1 MSVEQDA
8 TQRLQEVATR
18 LSVISRQDTYDPYLL
33 FEWSDSLPVTDYW
46 MAPELMSPYGT
57 SVWDEFTEEQKL
69 TLSHWEAVNF
79 FSLNVHL
86 IRELIGEVA
95 DRIYATRFPG
105 LADFFHDFISEEN
118 KHMWFF
124 ATFCLKYGG
133 KVYPSGK
140 TFPAGSADEEVLR
153 DLMVFGRIMIA
164 EELSDAFNIKMAEDT
179 RLPALVQRINGV
191 HHHDEA
197 RHIAFGRQMMRALAE
212 RAAATAGEDGLRVV
226 GDYLAR
232 YEQVVLHGFYNP
244 ATYADAGIE
253 GGRRLRA
260 RLLEDPAREQIHRDW
275 MSKTTTFL
283 ERLGLVGSVAT
294 MAAAP

>member
-1 MSVEQDA
+1 MSADQDA
-8 TQRLQEVATR
+8 IQRLQEVAAR
-18 LSVISRQDTYDPYLL
+18 LSAISRQDSYDPFLL

-46 MAPELMSPYGT
+46 MAPELMTCYGT
-57 SVWDEFTEEQKL
+57 QVWDEFTEEQKL
-69 TLSHWEAVNF
+69 TLSRWEAVNF

-86 IRELIGEVA
+86 IRDLIGGVA
-95 DRIYATRFPG
+95 DRIYETRFPG
-105 LADFFHDFISEEN
+105 LSDFFHDFISEEN

-140 TFPAGSADEEVLR
+140 TFPAGSTDEEVLR

-164 EELSDAFNIKMAEDT
+164 EELCDAYNIQMAEDT
-179 RLPALVQRINGV
+179 RLPALVQQINRV

-212 RAAATAGEDGLRVV
+212 RAASTAGPEGLRVV

-232 YEQVVLHGFYNP
+232 YEQVCLHAFYNP
-244 ATYADAGIE
+244 TVYADAGIE

-260 RLLEDPAREQIHRDW
+260 RLLEDPAREKIHRDL

-283 ERLGLVGSVAT
+283 ERLGLDSTARVVA
-294 MAAAP
+294 A

>member
-1 MSVEQDA
+1 MSADQDA
-8 TQRLQEVATR
+8 TARLQEVAAR
-18 LSVISRQDTYDPYLL
+18 LSAISRQDSYDPYLL

-46 MAPELMSPYGT
+46 MAPELMTCYGT
-57 SVWDEFTEEQKL
+57 PVWEEFTEEQKL
-69 TLSHWEAVNF
+69 RLSRWEAVNF

-86 IRELIGEVA
+86 IRDLIGGVA

-164 EELSDAFNIKMAEDT
+164 EELCDAYNIKMAEDT
-179 RLPALVQRINGV
+179 RLPALVQQINRV

-212 RAAATAGEDGLRVV
+212 RASATAGQDGLRAV

-232 YEQVVLHGFYNP
+232 YEQVCLHAFYNP
-244 ATYADAGIE
+244 TMYADAGIE

-260 RLLEDPAREQIHRDW
+260 RLLEDPAREQVHRDL
-275 MSKTTTFL
+275 MSKTATFL
-283 ERLGLVGSVAT
+283 ERLGLSST
-294 MAAAP
+294 SMMAAAQ

>member
-1 MSVEQDA
+1 MSADQDA
-8 TQRLQEVATR
+8 IQRLQEVAAR
-18 LSVISRQDTYDPYLL
+18 LSAISRQDSYDPFLL

-46 MAPELMSPYGT
+46 MAPELMTCYGT
-57 SVWDEFTEEQKL
+57 QVWDEFTEEQKL
-69 TLSHWEAVNF
+69 TLSRWEAVNF

-86 IRELIGEVA
+86 IRDLIGGVA
-95 DRIYATRFPG
+95 DRIYTTRFPG

-140 TFPAGSADEEVLR
+140 TFPAGSADGEVLR

-164 EELSDAFNIKMAEDT
+164 EELCDAYNIKMAEDT
-179 RLPALVQRINGV
+179 RLPALVQQINRV

-212 RAAATAGEDGLRVV
+212 RAAATAGPDGLRVV

-232 YEQVVLHGFYNP
+232 YEQVCLHAFYNP
-244 ATYADAGIE
+244 TVYADAGIK

-260 RLLEDPAREQIHRDW
+260 QLLEDPAREKIHHDL

-283 ERLGLVGSVAT
+283 ERLGLDSTAGVVA
-294 MAAAP
+294 AR